1 MVKLIS
7 IIKKNRTPEHFL
19 LDLLHD
25 SRYIQNDDSI
35 VYYNGDYLLFEKL
48 TNGFI
53 NINDNIW
60 DIFIKKYYLTPLVTY
75 STIKGVMKQYM
86 GWENI
91 EPLPSKF

>member
-19 LDLLHD
+19 VDLLHD
-25 SRYIQNDDSI
+25 SRYIKNDDSVI
-35 VYYNGDYLLFEKL
+35 YYNGDYLLFEKL
-48 TNGFI
+48 SSGHL
-53 NINDNIW
+53 NINDSIW
-60 DIFIKKYYLTPLVTY
+60 DIFIKKYYLSQLVTY
-75 STIKGVMKQYM
+75 TTIKSVMKQYM